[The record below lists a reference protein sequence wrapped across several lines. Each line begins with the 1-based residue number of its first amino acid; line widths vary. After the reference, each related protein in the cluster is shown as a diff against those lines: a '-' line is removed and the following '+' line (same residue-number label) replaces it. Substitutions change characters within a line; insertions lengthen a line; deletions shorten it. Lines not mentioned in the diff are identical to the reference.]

1 VSDHVKFSSLLSSN
15 SVGFDLSGSLGSLLL
30 LSVLGEE
37 LLVLGNSLLG
47 GFPSVLA
54 ALSNDLLS
62 AHALLRD
69 NTLDFGGLV
78 ESLVTSLDLTLDNVL
93 LDIVLLLEGEHLND
107 VVLSLGGTHVGLVNV
122 GAAVDLR
129 LSLLDN
135 LEVDGANIGSDD
147 ASSDSASSA
156 LTDSSGLVESTLLSE
171 EDSGSA
177 VDKDTLLHGETLLVV
192 ATVDSENV
200 ALKVISQN
208 VAVDFL
214 THTSVEEGA
223 DVFFI
228 INFNFLLTTGG
239 GVRNVKLRA
248 RCR

>member
-156 LTDSSGLVESTLLSE
+156 LTDSSGLVESTL
-171 EDSGSA
+171 
-177 VDKDTLLHGETLLVV
+177 
-192 ATVDSENV
+192 
-200 ALKVISQN
+200 
-208 VAVDFL
+208 
-214 THTSVEEGA
+214 
-223 DVFFI
+223 
-228 INFNFLLTTGG
+228 
-239 GVRNVKLRA
+239 
-248 RCR
+248 